1 MRIELTEKFCQSAKP
16 QSGKVQ
22 SDYFDSIATG
32 LALRVTA
39 NVKSWSLTAGSTA
52 KRVRRTLGRYPE
64 VSLARAR
71 TLALENRTYGNAA
84 MTVAN
89 LVPGF
94 LKSKARR
101 SADEVQRRFERN
113 VIPMIGAVRLSAF
126 HRRDA
131 ARAIDAVKDRGSPG
145 EARHVAEDIRA
156 MARWATNAG
165 YFDVDPLASM
175 KLPPKSKPRER
186 ALTEDEIRSLWAN
199 VSSLRRDYAAVVR
212 LCLVTGQ
219 RRGEVVG
226 MRRSELDLTARTWTI
241 PAERAKNGR
250 AHVVP
255 LSATALL
262 LIPEGDGDGVFPAVD
277 PECLTNEIRRK
288 QLGVSTSWT
297 LHDLRRTVATYMAML
312 GVSPI
317 VIGHVLNHVTAT
329 RGSVTLQ
336 HYVRHTYEAEKRAA
350 ADLWASRLE
359 AITHSQST
367 AKVIPLSGRRSR

>member
-16 QSGKVQ
+16 QSGKMQ

-39 NVKSWSLTAGSTA
+39 NAKSWSLTTGSTA

-71 TLALENRTYGNAA
+71 TLALESRTNGDVA
-84 MTVAN
+84 MTVAD

-94 LKSKARR
+94 LKSKSRR
-101 SADEVQRRFERN
+101 STDEVKRRFEVN

-131 ARAIDAVKDRGSPG
+131 ARVINAVRDRGSPG

-156 MARWATNAG
+156 MARWATNSG

-186 ALTEDEIRSLWAN
+186 ALNEEEIRALWSN
-199 VSSLRRDYAAVVR
+199 VSDLRLDYASVVK
-212 LCLVTGQ
+212 LCLVSGQ
-219 RRGEVVG
+219 RRGEVAG
-226 MRRSELDLTARTWTI
+226 MRRSELDLKAGTWTI
-241 PAERAKNGR
+241 PKERAKNGR
-250 AHVVP
+250 EHVVP
-255 LSATALL
+255 LSDLASAI
-262 LIPEGDGDGVFPAVD
+262 IPQSDADAVFPAVD
-277 PECLTNEIRRK
+277 PECLTNEVRRK
-288 QLGVSTSWT
+288 QLGIATPWT
-297 LHDLRRTVATYMAML
+297 LHDLRRTVATQMAML

-329 RGSVTLQ
+329 RGSVTLA

-350 ADLWASRLE
+350 LDLWASRLE
-359 AITHSQST
+359 AITTNRSAAT
-367 AKVIPLSGRRSR
+367 VIPLRA

>member
-16 QSGKVQ
+16 RTGKPQ

-39 NVKSWSLTAGSTA
+39 NSKSWSLTTGDTA
-52 KRVRRTLGRYPE
+52 KRVRRTLGHFPE
-64 VSLARAR
+64 VGLARAR
-71 TLALENRTYGNAA
+71 TLALESRTNGDAA
-84 MTVAN
+84 MTIAD

-94 LKSKARR
+94 LKSKVRR
-101 SADEVQRRFERN
+101 SADEVTRRFEVN
-113 VIPMIGAVRLSAF
+113 VIPVIGAVRLSAF

-131 ARAIDAVKDRGSPG
+131 ARVIDAVKDRGSPG

-186 ALTEDEIRSLWAN
+186 ALSEDEIRTLWSN
-199 VSSLRRDYAAVVR
+199 LSDLRPDYAAVVR

-219 RRGEVVG
+219 RRGEVAG
-226 MRRSELDLTARTWTI
+226 MRRSELDPKAGTWTI

-250 AHVVP
+250 EHIVP
-255 LSATALL
+255 LSEMALSM
-262 LIPEGDGDGVFPAVD
+262 IPQSDSEAVFPTID

-288 QLGVSTSWT
+288 QLGVSVPWT
-297 LHDLRRTVATYMAML
+297 LHDLRRTVATQMAIL

-329 RGSVTLQ
+329 RGSVTLA

-350 ADLWASRLE
+350 ADLWADRLA
-359 AITHSQST
+359 AIVAGDV
-367 AKVIPLSGRRSR
+367 AKVVPFQRSNG